1 MRRYFGKY
9 KGLWSVAF
17 STFILLAGFMPF
29 LWAKSAA
36 LVAWVGLDPKN
47 EIYVAITY
55 ELLESLQVFF
65 CPCC

>member
-1 MRRYFGKY
+1 
-9 KGLWSVAF
+9 
-17 STFILLAGFMPF
+17 MPF

-55 ELLESLQVFF
+55 ELLESLQVLIPHISTIEHCFGLRNAWWHLARRALKRI
-65 CPCC
+65 